1 MTSCNDDDDSHTP
14 HPTTKI
20 AQSVQQ
26 DQIDH
31 AELNGDIEKVQFDD
45 AGELWGVLPIGSTAV
60 NRAYL
65 GPLRRFR
72 WQPNKIKC

>member
-1 MTSCNDDDDSHTP
+1 MTDIQNAAIVAVMTSCNDDDDGHTHPLQHPP

-31 AELNGDIEKVQFDD
+31 AELNG
-45 AGELWGVLPIGSTAV
+45 GG
-60 NRAYL
+60 
-65 GPLRRFR
+65 
-72 WQPNKIKC
+72 